1 MVGIGG
7 KPAKGYGATGHESL
21 WTEASGKIKLD
32 FLNKGKI
39 MGKGWKNPFKEANAA
54 KKGAA
59 ISKLAKEISVAAK
72 LGGPDPE
79 ANSRLR
85 LAINSAR
92 AESVPKDTIERAIK
106 KGTGQL
112 DDGKTIEEVMYEGY
126 GPHQVGVLV
135 ECQTDNRARTA
146 PDIRFIFKKHQGQ
159 MGEQGSVAWMFDR
172 VGLVEG
178 VGPEKDFDP
187 EEEAIE
193 AGANEVEKVDN
204 DDEQILFSFYTE
216 PEELDGVQK
225 VLQDRGW
232 DIKTC
237 ELSYKPKNKTEDLSE
252 EQLKEVYEFLDAL
265 DDNDDTARIHSTL

>member
-1 MVGIGG
+1 
-7 KPAKGYGATGHESL
+7 
-21 WTEASGKIKLD
+21 
-32 FLNKGKI
+32 
-39 MGKGWKNPFKEANAA
+39 MGKSWKNPFKAANAA

-72 LGGPDPE
+72 LGGADPDS
-79 ANSRLR
+79 NSRLR

-112 DDGKTIEEVMYEGY
+112 DDGKIIEECMYEGY

-146 PDIRFIFKKHQGQ
+146 PDIKYIFKKHQGQ

-178 VGPEKDFDP
+178 VAPEGKDIDP

-193 AGANEVEKVDN
+193 AGANDVEKGEG
-204 DDEQILFSFYTE
+204 DEENLHSFYTD
-216 PEELDGVQK
+216 PSELDNVQK
-225 VLQDRGW
+225 ALAERGW
-232 DIKTC
+232 EIKTC
-237 ELSYKPKNKTEDLSE
+237 ELSYLPKNKTEDLSDD
-252 EQLKEVYEFLDAL
+252 QKKEVYEFLDAL
-265 DDNDDTARIHSTL
+265 DENDDTSRIHSTL